1 VEGELHDYIEEL
13 LQLEVP
19 ISSRSLFQGGRV
31 LDRIRGLEDL
41 HDEFHGEV
49 SGRERAVE
57 GEVGEL

>member
-1 VEGELHDYIEEL
+1 MEGELHDCLEEL
-13 LQLEVP
+13 MQLEVP
-19 ISSRSLFQGGRV
+19 VRSRSLFQGGRV

-49 SGRERAVE
+49 SGRGRAVE